1 MSFEVRQSFPKP
13 AGDCYQIVL
22 SLISRQGFE
31 IVRRRDI
38 AWLVQA
44 KKKVQDRWLNLNVQ
58 CRPGPQTQ
66 VIVSCQDL
74 GDKDPETEVVNELC
88 EAIRSLLS

>member
-1 MSFEVRQSFPKP
+1 MAFEVSQNFPKP
-13 AGDCYQIVL
+13 SGDCYQLVL
-22 SLISRQGFE
+22 SLLPRQGFE

-44 KKKVQDRWLNLNVQ
+44 KKKVQDRWLNLNIQ

-74 GDKDPETEVVNELC
+74 GDKDREKAVVNELC
-88 EAIRSLLS
+88 EEIRNLLS